1 MSFVWKYYKVA
12 DQADAIAECQ
22 LCRKGIK
29 RGPSGSPKLFSTT
42 PLHKHLKSKHAKEY
56 NQQKATTEIASQ
68 ESTSSSSQQTPK
80 QKKLAAMERQMS
92 LEESFGQKKI
102 WDINDHRAIPIHQKI
117 MKMIAIDN
125 QPFTIVEDQGFI
137 ELLAHLQPKYMIPS
151 RRYFSEVMLPNAY
164 EDVKSQISAELDS
177 QNAPYLSF
185 TSDVWTSPHSVE
197 SFISL
202 TCHWITSDY
211 ERKNGVLFA
220 KHFPASHTGE
230 NIERM
235 INSMMT
241 QWGIDDERQ
250 HILVR
255 DGAANMVLGTR
266 LAGIE
271 SAHCFL
277 HILNL
282 VVKDAIFSQKRVG
295 DICAKVRRIST
306 HFNHSSVGHNELKQ
320 IQSEK
325 GIKTPL
331 FPVQD
336 VSTRWNST
344 YLMLERAF
352 TLKREI
358 LLYTA
363 EHDLPMLSVSEWDT
377 VEKLIRVLQP
387 FYEITKQVSS
397 EYSTLG
403 DVIPH
408 VIALKRYLSK
418 SASEVGIITTKR
430 ELLSA
435 LENRLLSTSEGLNI
449 LNERNYVLTTF
460 LDPRYKLKFMK
471 DKKEQV
477 KSWLLDEIRCNME
490 KGSKDSEGN
499 EESNLSINR
508 FNKPNDLEDTAVQEN
523 STNSESQPKPMS
535 LKEEIHRDFL
545 NCYGDN
551 SDEDDEMQEHCTGST
566 SRLLKRQRSRGAVDS
581 LSEIAYEIDKYAN
594 SETAERDQD
603 LMKLWKDSALLFP
616 TLAKVARKYLSCPA
630 SSVYSERLFSEAGN
644 VYEEKRSRLLPR
656 TGEQLLFLHHNL
668 LRFQLTDQ
676 SI

>member
-1 MSFVWKYYKVA
+1 MSFVWKYYTVA
-12 DQADAIAECQ
+12 DQADEIAECQ

-29 RGPSGSPKLFSTT
+29 RGPRGSPKLFSTT

-56 NQQKATTEIASQ
+56 NQQQATTNIACQ
-68 ESTSSSSQQTPK
+68 ESTSSNSQSTPK
-80 QKKLAAMERQMS
+80 QRKLAAMERQMS
-92 LEESFGQKKI
+92 LEESFAQKKI
-102 WDINDHRAIPIHQKI
+102 WDINDHRALPIHQKI

-151 RRYFSEVMLPNAY
+151 RRYFSEVMLPKAY
-164 EDVKSQISAELDS
+164 EDVKSQISAELDP
-177 QNAPYLSF
+177 QNAPHLSF

-202 TCHWITSDY
+202 TCHWLTSDY
-211 ERKNGVLFA
+211 ERKNCVLFA
-220 KHFPASHTGE
+220 KHFPGSHTGE

-241 QWGIDDERQ
+241 QWGISDERQ

-306 HFNHSSVGHNELKQ
+306 HFNHSSVGHNELKK

-344 YLMLERAF
+344 YLMLERAL

-363 EHDLPMLSVSEWDT
+363 EHDLPLISVNEWDT

-418 SASEVGIITTKR
+418 SASDVGIITTKR

-435 LENRLLSTSEGLNI
+435 LENRLLSTSDGLNI

-477 KSWLLDEIRCNME
+477 KSWLLDEIKSNME
-490 KGSKDSEGN
+490 KGSKDSGGN
-499 EESNLSINR
+499 EECNLSINR
-508 FNKPNDLEDTAVQEN
+508 FSTPSDCEDTAVQN
-523 STNSESQPKPMS
+523 NNTESQPKTMS
-535 LKEEIHRDFL
+535 LQEEIHRDFQ
-545 NCYGDN
+545 NCYSEDN
-551 SDEDDEMQEHCTGST
+551 SDEDDEMQEQCTVT
-566 SRLLKRQRSRGAVDS
+566 
-581 LSEIAYEIDKYAN
+581 EIANEIDKYAN
-594 SETAERDQD
+594 SETAEKDQD
-603 LMKLWKDSALLFP
+603 LMKLWRDSALLFP
-616 TLAKVARKYLSCPA
+616 ALAKVARKYLSCPA

-656 TGEQLLFLHHNL
+656 TGEKLLFLHHNL
-668 LRFQLTDQ
+668 LRFQLTDLGK
-676 SI
+676 